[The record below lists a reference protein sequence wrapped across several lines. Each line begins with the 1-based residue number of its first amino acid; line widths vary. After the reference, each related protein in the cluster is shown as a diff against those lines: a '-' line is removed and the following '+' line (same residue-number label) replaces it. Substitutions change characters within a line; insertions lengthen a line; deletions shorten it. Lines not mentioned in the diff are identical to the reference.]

1 MKEPNKIDG
10 NRRDLLKGLGIAA
23 VVSLLPETGNA
34 AQNNAAPKAA
44 WDIPFTGEIPDT
56 LPEGYNILL
65 ITCDQERYF
74 ERYPFPVPGRESLMK
89 TGITFTNHQNTANVC
104 TPSRSVMYTG
114 LHMPHTRMFDN
125 LGFPWMNYD
134 LDPELRTVGH
144 MMRELGYYTAY
155 KGKWHLTREID
166 QPVAG
171 KSVEEMDLG
180 KIPTPRLHEIM
191 EKYGFSDYHG
201 IGDVIGKS
209 KGGYFFDS
217 VTTGQTISWLRNT
230 GRPLNDENKPWF
242 AAVNLVNPHDVM
254 FIDTDEHGE
263 QVQWKGP
270 MDKEN
275 HTLLPTQPPH
285 NQIYQQSWPDY
296 PLPANRHQPLDEP
309 GRPAAHKEYQN
320 ARAVMEGQF
329 PDEDRRWR
337 KLLDYYFNCIRDNDQ
352 HLEAILNELDNL
364 QLTQNTIIVF
374 TADHGELGG
383 SHQMHGKGSSVYK
396 EQIHVPMIIRHPA
409 YPGNICCNS
418 LTNHL
423 DLVPTL
429 IGLTGRDRSL
439 REKVLKGRKGR
450 DMSPLLAHPEQAG
463 LNALRP
469 GSLYCY
475 GMILY
480 MDAQYTAK
488 FRKLAGEKLPHDQFK
503 KAIASLHPDFSHR
516 SGIRMINDGHYKF
529 ARYFSLKQHHIPAS
543 LAELLEN
550 NDVELF
556 DLVNDPEENHN
567 LAREPEKY
575 RDLLMTMN
583 DKLNQLTAAEIGK
596 DDGSYMP
603 PFEGSQWDLTAAQM
617 HQYMRD

>member
-1 MKEPNKIDG
+1 MGRPARHALHHAAVCGQSLLVEQNGDVYSCDHFVSAEYKLGNLKQDAMAAMASSPFQQQFREAKGPTLCPLVRAATGRFACHGGCPKHRFTIHDDEAQNYLCSGYLAFFGHITPLYERHAKAFIKLPAARAHYESYPGDSAKYITINGVLKMKEPNKIDR
-10 NRRDLLKGLGIAA
+10 NRADSPQRSGDCRCR
-23 VVSLLPETGNA
+23 SLLQRRETPHKIMPPRKRHGIFLSPA
-34 AQNNAAPKAA
+34 KSLTHCPKA
-44 WDIPFTGEIPDT
+44 T
-56 LPEGYNILL
+56 YLL

-74 ERYPFPVPGRESLMK
+74 ERYPFPVPGRERLMK

-180 KIPTPRLHEIM
+180 EIPTPRLHEIM

-383 SHQMHGKGSSVYK
+383 S
-396 EQIHVPMIIRHPA
+396 PP
-409 YPGNICCNS
+409 
-418 LTNHL
+418 
-423 DLVPTL
+423 
-429 IGLTGRDRSL
+429 
-439 REKVLKGRKGR
+439 
-450 DMSPLLAHPEQAG
+450 
-463 LNALRP
+463 
-469 GSLYCY
+469 
-475 GMILY
+475 
-480 MDAQYTAK
+480 DA
-488 FRKLAGEKLPHDQFK
+488 
-503 KAIASLHPDFSHR
+503 
-516 SGIRMINDGHYKF
+516 
-529 ARYFSLKQHHIPAS
+529 
-543 LAELLEN
+543 
-550 NDVELF
+550 
-556 DLVNDPEENHN
+556 
-567 LAREPEKY
+567 
-575 RDLLMTMN
+575 
-583 DKLNQLTAAEIGK
+583 
-596 DDGSYMP
+596 
-603 PFEGSQWDLTAAQM
+603 W
-617 HQYMRD
+617 

>member
-44 WDIPFTGEIPDT
+44 WDIPFTGEIPGT

-74 ERYPFPVPGRESLMK
+74 ERYPFPVPGRERLMK

-180 KIPTPRLHEIM
+180 EIPTPRLHEIM

-263 QVQWKGP
+263 QVQW
-270 MDKEN
+270 
-275 HTLLPTQPPH
+275 
-285 NQIYQQSWPDY
+285 
-296 PLPANRHQPLDEP
+296 
-309 GRPAAHKEYQN
+309 
-320 ARAVMEGQF
+320 
-329 PDEDRRWR
+329 
-337 KLLDYYFNCIRDNDQ
+337 
-352 HLEAILNELDNL
+352 LDNL

-409 YPGNICCNS
+409 YPGNIRCNS

-439 REKVLKGRKGR
+439 REKVLEGRKGR

-529 ARYFSLKQHHIPAS
+529 ARYFSLKQHHIPAT

-583 DKLNQLTAAEIGK
+583 DKLNQLTAAEIGE

>member
-74 ERYPFPVPGRESLMK
+74 ERYPFPVPGRERLMK

-180 KIPTPRLHEIM
+180 EIPTPRLHEIM

-242 AAVNLVNPHDVM
+242 AAVNLVNPTMSCLSTPMSMVSRCS
-254 FIDTDEHGE
+254 GKG
-263 QVQWKGP
+263 QWIKKTTPCCQPNPRTTKSISKAGQTIRCLQTATSRS
-270 MDKEN
+270 MSLAD
-275 HTLLPTQPPH
+275 LPPIKST
-285 NQIYQQSWPDY
+285 
-296 PLPANRHQPLDEP
+296 RMP
-309 GRPAAHKEYQN
+309 GR
-320 ARAVMEGQF
+320 
-329 PDEDRRWR
+329 
-337 KLLDYYFNCIRDNDQ
+337 
-352 HLEAILNELDNL
+352 
-364 QLTQNTIIVF
+364 
-374 TADHGELGG
+374 
-383 SHQMHGKGSSVYK
+383 
-396 EQIHVPMIIRHPA
+396 
-409 YPGNICCNS
+409 
-418 LTNHL
+418 
-423 DLVPTL
+423 
-429 IGLTGRDRSL
+429 
-439 REKVLKGRKGR
+439 
-450 DMSPLLAHPEQAG
+450 
-463 LNALRP
+463 
-469 GSLYCY
+469 
-475 GMILY
+475 
-480 MDAQYTAK
+480 
-488 FRKLAGEKLPHDQFK
+488 
-503 KAIASLHPDFSHR
+503 
-516 SGIRMINDGHYKF
+516 
-529 ARYFSLKQHHIPAS
+529 
-543 LAELLEN
+543 
-550 NDVELF
+550 
-556 DLVNDPEENHN
+556 
-567 LAREPEKY
+567 
-575 RDLLMTMN
+575 
-583 DKLNQLTAAEIGK
+583 
-596 DDGSYMP
+596 
-603 PFEGSQWDLTAAQM
+603 
-617 HQYMRD
+617 

>member
-1 MKEPNKIDG
+1 
-10 NRRDLLKGLGIAA
+10 
-23 VVSLLPETGNA
+23 
-34 AQNNAAPKAA
+34 
-44 WDIPFTGEIPDT
+44 
-56 LPEGYNILL
+56 
-65 ITCDQERYF
+65 
-74 ERYPFPVPGRESLMK
+74 
-89 TGITFTNHQNTANVC
+89 
-104 TPSRSVMYTG
+104 
-114 LHMPHTRMFDN
+114 
-125 LGFPWMNYD
+125 MNYD

-180 KIPTPRLHEIM
+180 EIPTPRLHEIM

-396 EQIHVPMIIRHPA
+396 EQIDRGQHALAFFHILFQQLKRCDAEERRENDDADDGGWVSPGQVSKRVLRHEGKDQLRDAEIRYFPHIVALDGVQTGGLRAALDQTLGGEAEHIGHQHANQGGDQGGEQQSTDAQEANFPQLRGIVQA
-409 YPGNICCNS
+409 GHRAKDGGEDQRHN
-418 LTNHL
+418 NHL
-423 DLVPTL
+423 QQLDVTVADY
-429 IGLTGRDRSL
+429 I
-439 REKVLKGRKGR
+439 E
-450 DMSPLLAHPEQAG
+450 PLDGILQHLAV
-463 LNALRP
+463 RP
-469 GSLYCY
+469 V
-475 GMILY
+475 
-480 MDAQYTAK
+480 D
-488 FRKLAGEKLPHDQFK
+488 
-503 KAIASLHPDFSHR
+503 
-516 SGIRMINDGHYKF
+516 
-529 ARYFSLKQHHIPAS
+529 
-543 LAELLEN
+543 
-550 NDVELF
+550 
-556 DLVNDPEENHN
+556 
-567 LAREPEKY
+567 
-575 RDLLMTMN
+575 
-583 DKLNQLTAAEIGK
+583 
-596 DDGSYMP
+596 
-603 PFEGSQWDLTAAQM
+603 
-617 HQYMRD
+617 

>member
-74 ERYPFPVPGRESLMK
+74 ERYPFPVPGRERLMK

-180 KIPTPRLHEIM
+180 EIPTPRLHEIM

-337 KLLDYYFNCIRDNDQ
+337 K
-352 HLEAILNELDNL
+352 
-364 QLTQNTIIVF
+364 
-374 TADHGELGG
+374 
-383 SHQMHGKGSSVYK
+383 
-396 EQIHVPMIIRHPA
+396 
-409 YPGNICCNS
+409 
-418 LTNHL
+418 
-423 DLVPTL
+423 
-429 IGLTGRDRSL
+429 
-439 REKVLKGRKGR
+439 
-450 DMSPLLAHPEQAG
+450 
-463 LNALRP
+463 
-469 GSLYCY
+469 
-475 GMILY
+475 
-480 MDAQYTAK
+480 
-488 FRKLAGEKLPHDQFK
+488 
-503 KAIASLHPDFSHR
+503 
-516 SGIRMINDGHYKF
+516 
-529 ARYFSLKQHHIPAS
+529 
-543 LAELLEN
+543 
-550 NDVELF
+550 
-556 DLVNDPEENHN
+556 
-567 LAREPEKY
+567 
-575 RDLLMTMN
+575 
-583 DKLNQLTAAEIGK
+583 
-596 DDGSYMP
+596 
-603 PFEGSQWDLTAAQM
+603 
-617 HQYMRD
+617 